1 VRSERGFA
9 LVAALWLLVA
19 LSVVGL
25 EFGLRAHARNLAVAN
40 ALETSRAS
48 GAAAAGLS
56 DAQALL
62 ARLAREPS
70 VLGAA
75 DPNRLVDPWAGVAG
89 YLGET
94 STIGASRY
102 RVNCRDANAAL
113 HLNRATEDEL
123 RRLFVG
129 LRVDFGA
136 ADRLAQAIMDWRDAD
151 DLHRARG
158 AERADYLQ
166 AGLAAVPA
174 DRPFDRLSD
183 LRHVMGMTPEIYR
196 LVRPH
201 LTLLGTGQVN
211 LNAASRPVLLALPGM
226 SEQAVGLLLRR
237 SGGSRPVR
245 TLAEL
250 GNDLSTAP
258 RKALQDHF
266 AELSTRAVFETREV
280 IATADGWTDGSPVHV
295 TATGLF
301 VRAGPN
307 AVMLWRSER

>member
-1 VRSERGFA
+1 LKAERGFA

-25 EFGLRAHARNLAVAN
+25 EFGLRSHARHLAAAN
-40 ALETSRAS
+40 ALEASRAS
-48 GAAAAGLS
+48 AGVAAGLA

-62 ARLAREPS
+62 ARLAREPAT
-70 VLGAA
+70 LGAA
-75 DPNRLVDPWAGVAG
+75 DPNRLLDSWAGFASF
-89 YLGET
+89 LGDT
-94 STIGASRY
+94 SSIGEVRY
-102 RVNCRDANAAL
+102 RVSFHDANAAL

-123 RRLFVG
+123 RRLFLG
-129 LRVDFGA
+129 LHVDFGV
-136 ADRLAQAIMDWRDAD
+136 ADRLAQAIMDWEDAD

-158 AERADYLQ
+158 AERADYLR
-166 AGLAAVPA
+166 AGLAVLPA

-226 SEQAVGLLLRR
+226 TEQSVGLLLRR

-250 GNDLSTAP
+250 GNELPAAP

-266 AELSTRAVFETREV
+266 AELSARVVFETREL

-301 VRAGPN
+301 ARAGSN
-307 AVMLWRSER
+307 AVMVWRSEE